1 MNFIDTLK
9 ENDLYLTDFTKPTI
23 VDAVRAVY
31 NLCGKNFPESP
42 ATKEIKKILDV
53 PKHIL
58 FILSDGMGSNLIDNL
73 NDHSILK
80 KNKIMDLQTVNPSTT
95 GCAIPSI
102 VTGEYPCTH
111 GLIGWLSHNKKLKID
126 YLPVLFSE
134 RLTGKSLKEFNI
146 SEDEIYQSKSVLN
159 SLSRKSYALF
169 PDYIVDSTFS
179 SFILES
185 NNRIPYL
192 DIHDAFHQYKKQILE
207 KNEDFTYTYM
217 YLPQIDSNEHKYGVY
232 SSEVSNI
239 INIIEDEL
247 EKICK
252 NTSDLEIILTAD
264 HGQIDVSESIRMN
277 FDKYSKYFYATPGID
292 AGTATYY
299 VKSEYRN
306 EFEQEFNKDYKDKMF
321 LFKIEEIYE
330 NNVFGKEEIG
340 SYIKNNLGEYFS
352 FCKKGAYFINS
363 IEEDEE
369 LNNLKGNH
377 SGFSKDEIMSPFI
390 VINTK
395 QSLLK

>member
-192 DIHDAFHQYKKQILE
+192 DIHDAFLVTPNGKNIFPEEIENEIAKFPEIKECLVFGEETKDDTVISAVVTLDEEYLKEKYGKNIPDLNKIKEIVWEKIKVLNKKMVSYKAV
-207 KNEDFTYTYM
+207 KNLKIRTTDFAKTTTM
-217 YLPQIDSNEHKYGVY
+217 KIKRFLDSN
-232 SSEVSNI
+232 
-239 INIIEDEL
+239 
-247 EKICK
+247 
-252 NTSDLEIILTAD
+252 
-264 HGQIDVSESIRMN
+264 
-277 FDKYSKYFYATPGID
+277 
-292 AGTATYY
+292 
-299 VKSEYRN
+299 
-306 EFEQEFNKDYKDKMF
+306 
-321 LFKIEEIYE
+321 
-330 NNVFGKEEIG
+330 
-340 SYIKNNLGEYFS
+340 
-352 FCKKGAYFINS
+352 KKG
-363 IEEDEE
+363 E
-369 LNNLKGNH
+369 
-377 SGFSKDEIMSPFI
+377 
-390 VINTK
+390 
-395 QSLLK
+395 